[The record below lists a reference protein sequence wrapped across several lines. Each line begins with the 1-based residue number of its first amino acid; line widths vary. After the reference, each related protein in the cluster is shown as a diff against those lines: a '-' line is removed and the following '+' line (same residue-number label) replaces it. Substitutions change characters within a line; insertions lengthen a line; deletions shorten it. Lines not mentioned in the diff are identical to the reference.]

1 MSSVRPEP
9 EFTLSLSKGPRGGK
23 RPGAGAPR
31 GNMNALRS
39 GHYSARIRAVARGL
53 SSIPEIR
60 DMLLAAN
67 RRQQIARRKA
77 ERIAVKALHDLF
89 TGFPDPNNQTLP
101 YLTSEF
107 SDTDPRKN

>member
-1 MSSVRPEP
+1 MSSLSPEQSP
-9 EFTLSLSKGPRGGK
+9 GAQSERRPRGGK

-77 ERIAVKALHDLF
+77 ERVAVKALNDLF

-101 YLTSEF
+101 YLIGDF